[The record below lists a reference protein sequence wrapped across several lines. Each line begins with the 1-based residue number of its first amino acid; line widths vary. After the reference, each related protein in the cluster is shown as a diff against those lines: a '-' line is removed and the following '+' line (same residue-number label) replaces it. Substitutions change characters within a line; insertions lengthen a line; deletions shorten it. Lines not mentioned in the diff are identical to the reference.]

1 MSTGVSDPEAI
12 AALASAAAA
21 AFAAFLFARAALH
34 KLWDFTAFTGFVTD
48 YHLLPETLVKPASVA
63 LVATEVAIVL
73 AVMVPGARGFGLA
86 LGAALLLAYAL
97 AMGINVARGRRH
109 IECGCGGAVQP
120 ITPALLLR
128 NGALA
133 ALLLAG
139 AAMPATALAWTDA
152 AAAIAAALILFAG
165 YLMADQLLSNAAY
178 LVRREQ
184 GKMQ

>member
-1 MSTGVSDPEAI
+1 MSAALSDPA
-12 AALASAAAA
+12 AMTALASAAAA
-21 AFAAFLFARAALH
+21 AFAAFLFARAVLH
-34 KLWDFTAFTGFVTD
+34 KLWDFTAFTGFVAD
-48 YHLLPETLVKPASVA
+48 YRLLPETLVKPASVA
-63 LVATEVAIVL
+63 LIAAEVAVVL
-73 AVMVPGARGFGLA
+73 AVMVPGARGFGLV
-86 LGAALLLAYAL
+86 LGAAMLLGYAL

-120 ITPALLLR
+120 ITPALLAR
-128 NGALA
+128 NGVLA
-133 ALLLAG
+133 ALLLAS

-152 AAAIAAALILFAG
+152 AAAIAAALIFFSG